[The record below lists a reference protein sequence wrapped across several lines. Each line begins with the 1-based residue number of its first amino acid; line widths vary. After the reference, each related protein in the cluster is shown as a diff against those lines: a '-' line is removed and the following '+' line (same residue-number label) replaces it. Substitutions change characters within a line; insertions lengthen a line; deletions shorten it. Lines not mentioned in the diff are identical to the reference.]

1 MSTNQPGR
9 HVCPVCYSPFSLV
22 RVLRFESLTMRLE
35 LCLLCGDYCRQ
46 TVRHDALIV
55 SYEET
60 IKTVKFRRNFDA
72 RTDYC

>member
-1 MSTNQPGR
+1 
-9 HVCPVCYSPFSLV
+9 
-22 RVLRFESLTMRLE
+22 MRLE
-35 LCLLCGDYCRQ
+35 LCLLCGDYARQ

-72 RTDYC
+72 RTNDH

>member
-1 MSTNQPGR
+1 MRISQPDR
-9 HVCPVCYSPFSLV
+9 HICPSCYSPFSVV
-22 RVLRFESLTMRLE
+22 RVLRFEALTMRLE
-35 LCLLCGDYCRQ
+35 LCLLCGDYARQ

-72 RTDYC
+72 RTNDH